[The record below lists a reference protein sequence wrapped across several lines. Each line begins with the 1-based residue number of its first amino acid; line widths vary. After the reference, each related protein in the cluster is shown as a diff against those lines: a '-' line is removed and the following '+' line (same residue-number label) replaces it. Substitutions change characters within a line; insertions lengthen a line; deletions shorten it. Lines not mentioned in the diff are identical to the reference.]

1 MPSNQDMRNRLQEI
15 ITTKSYQFGDEFTL
29 ASGKRSRHYFN
40 MKPTMLD
47 PEGAYLI
54 ANLILDEIEKI
65 GLQFDAIGGL
75 ELGAIPI
82 ASAIAPLSHIRG
94 TPINAFIIRKKAKD
108 HGTKSLI
115 EGLPKGQ
122 TLKDKSIVI
131 LEDVTTTGGSAIK
144 AIQAVREEGAKVEHT
159 ITILDRE
166 EGARKAFATID
177 IKLINILSKSDFKQS
192 DN

>member
-82 ASAIAPLSHIRG
+82 ASAVAPLSHIRS

-166 EGARKAFATID
+166 EGAREAFAAID

>member
-40 MKPTMLD
+40 MKPAMLD

-54 ANLILDEIEKI
+54 ANLILDEVEKI
-65 GLQFDAIGGL
+65 GQQFDAVGGL

-82 ASAIAPLSHIRG
+82 ASAVAPLSHIRG
-94 TPINAFIIRKKAKD
+94 TPINAFIIRKRAKE

-122 TLKDKSIVI
+122 TLKDKSIII
-131 LEDVTTTGGSAIK
+131 LEDVTTTGGSAIQ
-144 AIQAVREEGAKVEHT
+144 AIQAVKEEGAKVEHA

-166 EGARKAFATID
+166 EGARQAFAAID

-192 DN
+192 DT

>member
-1 MPSNQDMRNRLQEI
+1 MPSNQDMRTRLQDI
-15 ITTKSYQFGDEFTL
+15 IKTKSYQFGDEFTL

-54 ANLILDEIEKI
+54 ANLVLDEVEKI
-65 GLQFDAIGGL
+65 GGSFDAIGGL

-82 ASAIAPLSHIRG
+82 ASAVAPVSHIRG

-115 EGLPKGQ
+115 EGLPKGES
-122 TLKDKSIVI
+122 LKDKSIII

-144 AIQAVREEGAKVEHT
+144 AIQAVREEGAKVDHA

-166 EGARKAFATID
+166 EGAKQAFETID
-177 IKLINILSKSDFKQS
+177 IKLINILSKSDFKQ
-192 DN
+192 

>member
-15 ITTKSYQFGDEFTL
+15 IKTKSYQFGDEFTL

-54 ANLILDEIEKI
+54 ANLVLDEVEKI
-65 GLQFDAIGGL
+65 GQQFDAIGGL

-82 ASAIAPLSHIRG
+82 ASAVAPLSHIRD

-144 AIQAVREEGAKVEHT
+144 AIQAVREEGAKVEHA

-166 EGARKAFATID
+166 EGARQAFAAID
-177 IKLINILSKSDFKQS
+177 INLINILSKSDFKQS
-192 DN
+192 DT